1 MDDDNVIIGKH
12 WTSILILQKLLI
24 EIEALLDRKKNIL
37 EQLKPSHIENIQ
49 NEGELFVQIGRLFIR
64 TTQKEISQNNEK
76 RRHEHELD
84 HNQLKNN
91 RERLLLKIGNS
102 INDLNDMM
110 ESDPLYCLKRAVA
123 RTVSLERRLG
133 LDEGSRGQWLVHNS
147 PTPAL
152 LQHGPTCGMVALV
165 MVARSRGLEVTVDQ
179 VLDIGRRLGVTS
191 RGEMFSAD
199 WMALLARE
207 VMPKEA
213 TVRLEDASLL
223 EDTPGLLR
231 LLLGAGMVLVPYDCA
246 ANSAVCLAGGEK
258 AHWGVVT
265 GLLLPGPAPH
275 TRYTQGTLGGLSSYH
290 LVTETLL
297 EEEETLAR
305 VKEGKVKLVVRQ
317 SKSLELELYDRFTNK
332 FFSALI
338 NMIFF

>member
-1 MDDDNVIIGKH
+1 
-12 WTSILILQKLLI
+12 
-24 EIEALLDRKKNIL
+24 
-37 EQLKPSHIENIQ
+37 
-49 NEGELFVQIGRLFIR
+49 
-64 TTQKEISQNNEK
+64 
-76 RRHEHELD
+76 
-84 HNQLKNN
+84 
-91 RERLLLKIGNS
+91 
-102 INDLNDMM
+102 
-110 ESDPLYCLKRAVA
+110 
-123 RTVSLERRLG
+123 
-133 LDEGSRGQWLVHNS
+133 
-147 PTPAL
+147 
-152 LQHGPTCGMVALV
+152 
-165 MVARSRGLEVTVDQ
+165 
-179 VLDIGRRLGVTS
+179 
-191 RGEMFSAD
+191 MFSAD

-265 GLLLPGPAPH
+265 GLLLPSPAAPH

-317 SKSLELELYDRFTNK
+317 SKSLELELYDRSKLLESCAQLKSISSKRLDGSYVIPENSIRETLSNK
-332 FFSALI
+332 I
-338 NMIFF
+338 VCIY